1 MIWGPILAGMLSG
14 CGGWKAQQR
23 KAPSWPQD
31 PPFAPLGKGGWRN
44 QVWVLAVCFIEK
56 KCLMKTIYYRSA
68 DSARKGALWVVVM
81 RQSPKAVLWKK
92 FRVVCKPPNVIA
104 RPVLWAEA
112 IPIFP
117 SEWEIASQK
126 PLA

>member
-1 MIWGPILAGMLSG
+1 MGSDLGRDVIRMRRLESAATEGTKLASE
-14 CGGWKAQQR
+14 
-23 KAPSWPQD
+23 D

-81 RQSPKAVLWKK
+81 RQ
-92 FRVVCKPPNVIA
+92 
-104 RPVLWAEA
+104 
-112 IPIFP
+112 
-117 SEWEIASQK
+117 
-126 PLA
+126 